1 MDPITGAVA
10 LGGGLLN
17 EFFGRQKER
26 RHLKYQQKY
35 TDMHEQSQ
43 KNLAVF
49 GHGLQKD
56 MYDYTTDYSRKMQ
69 KIKDAGLNPQ
79 MILAG
84 GGGGGGTVGQG
95 VGGAGGNAPES
106 RTDSIG
112 KAMDIASTINQQ
124 KIQKEMAE
132 ANIELTKAQA
142 EESRVRAEDMR
153 GIGRDQKEAE
163 LDLTKA
169 RISDILEGTK
179 NKELEREGWAID
191 NDIKR
196 LNYYIES
203 QTFEHN
209 IRRIEVQTEIYE
221 ENLEKL
227 IRDKELDKSIRN
239 DIIEQYRLNNLNII
253 ANTLKTNAMTNLTM
267 EQASKMAHDIDMDLR
282 KMTETERNNRENNAK
297 KTIMQVIGRGADD
310 VYNFINGLGR
320 RFDKIAGVDSFMQET
335 GKIGGK

>member
-1 MDPITGAVA
+1 MLFRSVS
-10 LGGGLLN
+10 
-17 EFFGRQKER
+17 
-26 RHLKYQQKY
+26 
-35 TDMHEQSQ
+35 QSR
-43 KNLAVF
+43 
-49 GHGLQKD
+49 
-56 MYDYTTDYSRKMQ
+56 YR
-69 KIKDAGLNPQ
+69 
-79 MILAG
+79 
-84 GGGGGGTVGQG
+84 
-95 VGGAGGNAPES
+95 
-106 RTDSIG
+106 
-112 KAMDIASTINQQ
+112 
-124 KIQKEMAE
+124 
-132 ANIELTKAQA
+132 A

-153 GIGRDQKEAE
+153 GIGRDQKEAD

-239 DIIEQYRLNNLNII
+239 DVIEQYRLTNLNII

-267 EQASKMAHDIDMDLR
+267 EQAIKMAHDIDMDLR
-282 KMTETERNNRENNAK
+282 QMTETERNNRENNAK

-320 RFDKIAGVDSFMQET
+320 RFDKITGVDSFMQNT
-335 GKIGGK
+335 GKMGGK